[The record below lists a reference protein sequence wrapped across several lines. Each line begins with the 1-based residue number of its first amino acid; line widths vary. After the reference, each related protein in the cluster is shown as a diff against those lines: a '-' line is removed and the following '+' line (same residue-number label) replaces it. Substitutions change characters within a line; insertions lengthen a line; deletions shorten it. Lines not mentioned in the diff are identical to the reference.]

1 MSDHVL
7 VSTADQRCVN
17 ARATTPTEQTT
28 ARLALQPLTAR
39 AVMRTV
45 TDPDASSGSLSRLV
59 ELDPALSATV
69 LRMANS
75 PYFGV
80 SGRVGGARQAVVMLG
95 VKSVGSLAVSRTA
108 ALVFS
113 DDDNCAPLGYW
124 THSIT
129 TAVACSILA
138 PSVGVADDEAFTTGL
153 LHDIGSLVA
162 HNNDTAVSPDVI
174 ADHVAFGAEL
184 LLRWGLPRTTANA
197 LRLLYADPSV
207 VHEPAARLLIA
218 AHSLAVSVV
227 GDKDHWSL
235 SARDGLGLVG
245 VAPSRLDELITKVD
259 SEVDRIATFITGA
272 AA

>member
-1 MSDHVL
+1 M
-7 VSTADQRCVN
+7 N
-17 ARATTPTEQTT
+17 ARASTPTELAT

-39 AVMRTV
+39 AVLRTV
-45 TDPDASSGSLSRLV
+45 TDPDASAGSLSRLV

-80 SGRVGGARQAVVMLG
+80 SGRVGGTRQAVVMLG

-108 ALVFS
+108 SLVFS
-113 DDDNCAPLGYW
+113 DDESYAPHGYW
-124 THSIT
+124 SHSIT

-138 PSVGVADDEAFTTGL
+138 PFAGLAYDEAFTTGL

-162 HNNDTAVSPDVI
+162 HNNSEAAHSDVI
-174 ADHVAFGAEL
+174 SDHVAFGADL
-184 LLRWGLPRTTANA
+184 LLRWGLPRTTVSA
-197 LRLLYADPSV
+197 LRQIYVDPSV
-207 VHEPAARLLIA
+207 VHEPAARVLIG
-218 AHSLAVSVV
+218 AHWVAMTVN
-227 GDKDHWSL
+227 GEDHAHWSM

-245 VAPSRLDELITKVD
+245 VAPSRVDELCTRV
-259 SEVDRIATFITGA
+259 ETEAGRIATFIKGA

>member
-1 MSDHVL
+1 M
-7 VSTADQRCVN
+7 N
-17 ARATTPTEQTT
+17 ARATTPPEPTT

-39 AVMRTV
+39 AVLRSV
-45 TDPDASSGSLSRLV
+45 TDPEASSGHLSRLV

-75 PYFGV
+75 PFFGV

-95 VKSVGSLAVSRTA
+95 VKSVGSLAISRTA

-113 DDDNCAPLGYW
+113 DDDTCAPHGYW

-129 TAVACSILA
+129 TAVACSVLA
-138 PSVGVADDEAFTTGL
+138 PLVGVADDEAFTTGL
-153 LHDIGSLVA
+153 LHDIGSLIS
-162 HNNDTAVSPDVI
+162 HNNADEKASSDAI
-174 ADHVAFGAEL
+174 SDHVALGAEI
-184 LLRWGLPRTTANA
+184 LLRWGLPRTTVSA

-207 VHEPAARLLIA
+207 VHEPVARLLIA
-218 AHSLAVSVV
+218 GHSLAVSVLDD
-227 GDKDHWSL
+227 DKDHWSL
-235 SARDGLGLVG
+235 SPREVLSLVG
-245 VAPSRLDELITKVD
+245 AAPSRLDELVNKVN

>member
-1 MSDHVL
+1 
-7 VSTADQRCVN
+7 VN
-17 ARATTPTEQTT
+17 ARATSPLEPTT

-39 AVMRTV
+39 AVLRSV
-45 TDPDASSGSLSRLV
+45 ADPDASSGKLSRLV

-75 PYFGV
+75 TFFGV

-95 VKSVGSLAVSRTA
+95 VKSVGSLAISRTA

-113 DDDNCAPLGYW
+113 DDDTCAPPGYW

-129 TAVACSILA
+129 TAVACSLLA
-138 PSVGVADDEAFTTGL
+138 PSAGIADDEAFTAGL
-153 LHDIGSLVA
+153 LHDIGSLIS
-162 HNNDTAVSPDVI
+162 HNNDDEKAGSDAI
-174 ADHVAFGAEL
+174 GDHVAFGAEM
-184 LLRWGLPRTTANA
+184 LLRWGLPLTMVSA

-245 VAPSRLDELITKVD
+245 VAPSRVDELITKVNA
-259 SEVDRIATFITGA
+259 EVDRIAIFIAGA

>member
-1 MSDHVL
+1 
-7 VSTADQRCVN
+7 
-17 ARATTPTEQTT
+17 
-28 ARLALQPLTAR
+28 
-39 AVMRTV
+39 
-45 TDPDASSGSLSRLV
+45 
-59 ELDPALSATV
+59 
-69 LRMANS
+69 MANS

-95 VKSVGSLAVSRTA
+95 VRSVGSLAVSRTA

-174 ADHVAFGAEL
+174 ADHVAFGADL
-184 LLRWGLPRTTANA
+184 LLRWGLPRTTASA
-197 LRLLYADPSV
+197 LRLLYADPAV
-207 VHEPAARLLIA
+207 VHEPVARLLIA
-218 AHSLAVSVV
+218 AHSLAMVV
-227 GDKDHWSL
+227 NDEDQAHWPM
-235 SARDGLGLVG
+235 SARDGLSVVG
-245 VAPSRLDELITKVD
+245 IAPSRVDELRAKVEN
-259 SEVDRIATFITGA
+259 EVDRIANFIMA
-272 AA
+272 AAG